1 MKKRVYYF
9 NDKAGKAGHFET
21 RRKGSN
27 FDWRITTEEAARLLF
42 VHGDNLPFDIM
53 AKNYGMNDEDDKA
66 WSGLCKDDLSE
77 ETADALAP
85 LTLDEDWGPFE
96 IWGRVGREDFP
107 EDGGVSANSKYEDQA
122 QKVSGLP
129 YTTEKLEDGVI
140 SYDCKYCGNSYLEP
154 ENAVRHYRDEH
165 LPGFVKMSAWLAKLP
180 AAEFAALW
188 TSFVMRRIPKNEKP
202 EDYFERVRQ
211 RDLFAVEAKRRGL

>member
-53 AKNYGMNDEDDKA
+53 AKNYGINDEDDTA

-96 IWGRVGREDFP
+96 IFRTPQADGEKMDREQDPFTM
-107 EDGGVSANSKYEDQA
+107 ERLDEDGDGGVLSF
-122 QKVSGLP
+122 
-129 YTTEKLEDGVI
+129 
-140 SYDCKYCGNSYLEP
+140 DCKYCGQSFLDR
-154 ENAVRHYRDEH
+154 ADAIRHFEKDH
-165 LPGFVKMSAWLAKLP
+165 APGFKTM
-180 AAEFAALW
+180 AEFFKPLTDTEFSQLW
-188 TSFVMRRIPKNEKP
+188 AGFVSRRVPKKEKT
-202 EDYFERVRQ
+202 EAYFERIRVR
-211 RDLFAVEAKRRGL
+211 DIFAKEVKRRGL